1 MSSFLFPRL
10 GVSACV
16 WRNGKMLIAKRSKP
30 PFKGVWSLPGGHVE
44 VGEGLRDA
52 ARRELLEETGVE
64 ADLVTIID
72 VVEAIRRDGDE
83 VAAHYAIVCFGGWW
97 LAGDA
102 RAGDDAE
109 AVRWADFEELAH
121 LPMTPGTL
129 LLIAAARRL
138 FGG

>member
-44 VGEGLRDA
+44 LGEGLRDA

-83 VAAHYAIVCFGGWW
+83 VQ
-97 LAGDA
+97 A
-102 RAGDDAE
+102 REDKWTIRAKSSRIISSVTRTCTFDS
-109 AVRWADFEELAH
+109 
-121 LPMTPGTL
+121 
-129 LLIAAARRL
+129 RR
-138 FGG
+138 